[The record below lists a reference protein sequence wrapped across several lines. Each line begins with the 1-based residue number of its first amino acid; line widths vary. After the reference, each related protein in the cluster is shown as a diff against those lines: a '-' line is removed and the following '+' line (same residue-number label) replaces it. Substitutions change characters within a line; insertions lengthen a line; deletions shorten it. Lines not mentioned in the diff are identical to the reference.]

1 MKKFVVSLFATLLV
15 TTSLWAQAQN
25 GGGTANAV
33 DAKLKFKKETVD
45 FGKTKL
51 NKPVTVTFEFT
62 NVSKEPVLI
71 EAAKPSCGCTTPKW
85 TAEPILPG
93 KAGSITATYS
103 ANAVGKPMKTIYL
116 KLKGVDQEK
125 ELFLTGT
132 VEN

>member
-25 GGGTANAV
+25 GGGTAHAV

-62 NVSKEPVLI
+62 NISKEPVLI

-85 TAEPILPG
+85 TVEPILPG
-93 KAGSITATYS
+93 KTGNITATYS

>member
-33 DAKLKFKKETVD
+33 DAKLKFKKETMD

-62 NVSKEPVLI
+62 NISKEPVLI

-85 TAEPILPG
+85 TVEPILPG
-93 KAGSITATYS
+93 KAGTITATYN
-103 ANAVGKPMKTIYL
+103 ANAAGKPMKTIYL